1 MNSRVRILIALCLL
15 LLLCDAGYA
24 QEYTWHFDDARNV
37 LHWKAIDASME
48 QGPSGSVI
56 IRGNDTFWF
65 ASPPNLNI
73 PSRVSYVEFKLKAPV
88 TYLMGYLIMRTA
100 DNRTWQADFQ
110 LGIPD
115 RFDVYSVNIQKGNAG
130 NAPVDAFAFAFGGLD
145 KVELQYVRCYEPSFI
160 ELAGIYWGEFW
171 NASYAKAT
179 SVNFID
185 APFVGNISFLTL
197 LYVFLI
203 LFVVCMTAV
212 LRPVNAGAITKAV
225 VISFV
230 AAGILFA
237 LRMDYTWYMMWR
249 LDSASLSHKSL
260 DERVFLVDGTGAY
273 EFAEEVKK
281 IVPMGENVR
290 IYGGDVAVKLKYYLL
305 PLKVSDNGKYI
316 AVCKGSTLTYDSVR
330 KVLRGVDAVIANNV
344 SLIKVFKEDFSLYRI
359 DGAVQG

>member
-1 MNSRVRILIALCLL
+1 MNSRVRILIALCLPL
-15 LLLCDAGYA
+15 LFCDAGYA

-48 QGPSGSVI
+48 QGPSGAVI

-65 ASPPNLNI
+65 VSPPNLSI
-73 PSRVSYVEFKLKAPV
+73 PPRVSYAEFKLKAPV

-115 RFDVYSVNIQKGNAG
+115 RFDVYSVNIQKGNTG
-130 NAPVDAFAFAFGGLD
+130 NAPINSFAFAFGGLD
-145 KVELQYVRCYEPSFI
+145 KVELEYVRCYEPSAI
-160 ELAGIYWGEFW
+160 DLVGIYWREFW

-185 APFVGNISFLTL
+185 SPFVGNISLLTL

-203 LFVVCMTAV
+203 LFVVCMIVV
-212 LRPVNAGAITKAV
+212 LRPVNASTIMKSV
-225 VISFV
+225 VVSFI
-230 AAGILFA
+230 AAGMLFA

-260 DERVFLVDGTGAY
+260 DERVSLVDGTGAY
-273 EFAEEVKK
+273 AFAEEVKK
-281 IVPMGENVR
+281 IIPPGENVR

-316 AVCKGSTLTYDSVR
+316 AVCKGSALTYDPAG

-359 DGAVQG
+359 GEAVQG